1 MYFFQMRGGKGMS
14 SRRIQSG
21 KAMDWKTVMCYD
33 MCMCC
38 DMDMCFGMCMCRI
51 MKDQTPF
58 ASDGH
63 IDFDLS

>member
-1 MYFFQMRGGKGMS
+1 MS
-14 SRRIQSG
+14 SRRIRSG
-21 KAMDWKTVMCYD
+21 KAIDWKTVMCYD

-38 DMDMCFGMCMCRI
+38 DMDMCFSMCMCRI

>member
-1 MYFFQMRGGKGMS
+1 MS
-14 SRRIQSG
+14 SRRIRSG
-21 KAMDWKTVMCYD
+21 KAIDWKTVMCYD

-58 ASDGH
+58 AADGH